1 MKRIRIWIFFAGL
14 TGYFN
19 GFGQDSIAHSL
30 NLKQCVDLAV
40 KNNLQVKQSEIQMEN
55 YGLQYKQA
63 KDNILP
69 SINAN
74 GSQSI
79 NYGRSINNFNNTY
92 VDQKNNSG
100 NYGLNASFNLFSGLS
115 VQNSIRQTSLYYDA
129 SKMDLQQQKD
139 NITLDVILDYLMV
152 LNNQDQLDIARKQ
165 ADVDAKQVERLEI
178 LNQAG
183 AIAPATLYDLKGQ
196 YASDQVNVVNV
207 VNNLE
212 NAKVTLF
219 GLLNVPY
226 QRDVSFE
233 AVSLDANTLEYGG
246 SSDSIYQS
254 ALQVIPN
261 IRANDLRLRSYEKGI
276 AAARGKLYPS
286 LSFFGSINSNYNSIA
301 TAGIIGTDFTTPTG
315 EFVNIGATQYD
326 VNTISKQQ
334 QKISFGNQFKNN
346 RYEAIGLSLNI
357 PILNYLS
364 ARNNIKLQKINVQ
377 NAKIVANASRN
388 QLQQQV
394 EQAWQNMNSAYG
406 QYKGY
411 MDQVK
416 AFEESFRTAEIR
428 FNNGVI
434 TSVDYVIAKNH
445 VDQANINLTASR
457 YNYIF
462 RTRILDYYQGRLTVG
477 N

>member
-1 MKRIRIWIFFAGL
+1 
-14 TGYFN
+14 
-19 GFGQDSIAHSL
+19 
-30 NLKQCVDLAV
+30 
-40 KNNLQVKQSEIQMEN
+40 
-55 YGLQYKQA
+55 
-63 KDNILP
+63 
-69 SINAN
+69 
-74 GSQSI
+74 
-79 NYGRSINNFNNTY
+79 
-92 VDQKNNSG
+92 
-100 NYGLNASFNLFSGLS
+100 
-115 VQNSIRQTSLYYDA
+115 
-129 SKMDLQQQKD
+129 
-139 NITLDVILDYLMV
+139 
-152 LNNQDQLDIARKQ
+152 
-165 ADVDAKQVERLEI
+165 
-178 LNQAG
+178 
-183 AIAPATLYDLKGQ
+183 
-196 YASDQVNVVNV
+196 

-233 AVSLDANTLEYGG
+233 AVALDANTLEYGG

-254 ALQVIPN
+254 ALRVIPI
-261 IRANDLRLRSYEKGI
+261 IRANDLRVRSYEKGI

-286 LSFFGSINSNYNSIA
+286 LSFFGNINSNYNSIA
-301 TAGIIGTDFTTPTG
+301 TTGIIGTDFTTPNG
-315 EFVNIGATQYD
+315 EFVNIGTTQYD

>member
-19 GFGQDSIAHSL
+19 GFGQDSTAHSL

-74 GSQSI
+74 GSQGI

-165 ADVDAKQVERLEI
+165 SDVDAKQVERLVI

-233 AVSLDANTLEYGG
+233 AVSL
-246 SSDSIYQS
+246 
-254 ALQVIPN
+254 
-261 IRANDLRLRSYEKGI
+261 
-276 AAARGKLYPS
+276 
-286 LSFFGSINSNYNSIA
+286 FSNYSLEWLVRACRAKVFANSK
-301 TAGIIGTDFTTPTG
+301 
-315 EFVNIGATQYD
+315 VN
-326 VNTISKQQ
+326 
-334 QKISFGNQFKNN
+334 KI
-346 RYEAIGLSLNI
+346 L
-357 PILNYLS
+357 
-364 ARNNIKLQKINVQ
+364 
-377 NAKIVANASRN
+377 
-388 QLQQQV
+388 
-394 EQAWQNMNSAYG
+394 
-406 QYKGY
+406 
-411 MDQVK
+411 
-416 AFEESFRTAEIR
+416 
-428 FNNGVI
+428 
-434 TSVDYVIAKNH
+434 
-445 VDQANINLTASR
+445 
-457 YNYIF
+457 
-462 RTRILDYYQGRLTVG
+462 
-477 N
+477 

>member
-357 PILNYLS
+357 PIL
-364 ARNNIKLQKINVQ
+364 
-377 NAKIVANASRN
+377 
-388 QLQQQV
+388 
-394 EQAWQNMNSAYG
+394 
-406 QYKGY
+406 
-411 MDQVK
+411 
-416 AFEESFRTAEIR
+416 
-428 FNNGVI
+428 
-434 TSVDYVIAKNH
+434 
-445 VDQANINLTASR
+445 
-457 YNYIF
+457 
-462 RTRILDYYQGRLTVG
+462 
-477 N
+477 